1 MYNDKNIID
10 DVIGRKDALK
20 TNRKELG
27 GTFITTGERRVA
39 LDKYLFTRVAKSPEL
54 KKQEKLLELYDE
66 FFKGK
71 KVNRVELRKLE
82 RNYVILKFLYFFIIS
97 IAVTAGTSLGGK
109 IGTYINVNTI
119 SEFVHL
125 FFENIE
131 LFKIELISLL
141 VSFRVL
147 ASVSLLSDNMKKSI
161 KIYKDNNIFNIN
173 CYEREQLLEYIKEYM
188 SITKVMRNDK
198 ELLLEI
204 SKLDKD
210 EQKYEQKDETK
221 IQNNHSLVESNEKI
235 EQNNIS
241 LTVNE
246 LQQDN
251 SSIQN
256 VKRKVLKR

>member
-1 MYNDKNIID
+1 MENDDKNKIA

-20 TNRKELG
+20 TKRKDLC
-27 GTFITTGERRVA
+27 GTFITTGEKKVD
-39 LDKYLFTRVAKSPEL
+39 LKYLFTRVAKNPEL
-54 KKQEKLLELYDE
+54 KEQEKLLELYDE

-71 KVNRVELRKLE
+71 KVNRVELKKLK
-82 RNYVILKFLYFFIIS
+82 RNYVILKILYFFIIS

-109 IGTYINVNTI
+109 IETYINVNTV

-173 CYEREQLLEYIKEYM
+173 CYEREQLLEYIKKYI

-198 ELLLEI
+198 ELLVEI
-204 SKLDKD
+204 SELDKD
-210 EQKYEQKDETK
+210 KQKDETK
-221 IQNNHSLVESNEKI
+221 IQNHHSLVASPEKI

-251 SSIQN
+251 SSVKN